1 MDIYLCGMMTA
12 FNWVAAAIFLRFWR
26 QTRDRF
32 FLYFALAFV
41 VFGFSRM
48 PRALLDPDSAWAMY
62 PFLVR
67 HRRQESASEEIRRH
81 CDPGTLERLSPHE
94 ACITPGRRCDL
105 RFESTRKRPSG
116 AFEFR
121 TRLFESSLAQPRSRD
136 RQGA

>member
-67 HRRQESASEEIRRH
+67 FVAYTSILLAIVDKNLQARKSGDIAI
-81 CDPGTLERLSPHE
+81 PER
-94 ACITPGRRCDL
+94 
-105 RFESTRKRPSG
+105 
-116 AFEFR
+116 
-121 TRLFESSLAQPRSRD
+121 SSD
-136 RQGA
+136 